1 MPFLAFESK
10 EEEVDR
16 ELIHEIKMVADY
28 CNLSIN
34 ETLDLPCDLFALSLK
49 KAFVNRLEST
59 DKGREMLKLSRDM
72 ERECDLDVLLNF
84 YEEEGED

>member
-16 ELIHEIKMVADY
+16 ELISEIKMVADY
-28 CNLSIN
+28 CNLSIS

-49 KAFVNRLEST
+49 KALVSRLEST
-59 DKGREMLKLSRDM
+59 EKGREMLKLSRDM

>member
-1 MPFLAFESK
+1 
-10 EEEVDR
+10 
-16 ELIHEIKMVADY
+16 MVADY

-49 KAFVNRLEST
+49 KAFVSRLEST
-59 DKGREMLKLSRDM
+59 EKGREMLKLSRDM